1 MNITQMAY
9 KMPGPP
15 PTPQALE
22 AASAL
27 LSAAYEKDLDEVDR
41 LLKMGAD
48 PLLNVTGQAAGSPID
63 TAMLRSLEI
72 LERMIA
78 DPAVLH
84 ARDVSGATLMHRAA
98 ATATHP
104 VILTLAQAGLG
115 VNDRDHEGMTPL
127 MRSIQTTGSGVT
139 TLTPKPGV
147 RVMTG
152 SGVTTQTPKPGVRVI
167 FSNGPGTARNV
178 RALLA
183 LGAHIGQACPSICSN
198 PISREDIEAA
208 FEDPRPLINAVHIM
222 SRGLTMHVMETRLD
236 DIDANEIA
244 QAHAYIKD
252 KAEQLH
258 MLAPDVA
265 ALFDSFLPALQVKRA
280 IESIA
285 KISALS
291 QPKAQAGGGL

>member
-41 LLKMGAD
+41 LLKIGAD

-72 LERMIA
+72 LDRMIA

-127 MRSIQTTGSGVT
+127 MRSIQT
-139 TLTPKPGV
+139 
-147 RVMTG
+147 TG

-244 QAHAYIKD
+244 QAHAYIKE
-252 KAEQLH
+252 KVEQYH
-258 MLAPDVA
+258 MLAPDVVD
-265 ALFDSFLPALQVKRA
+265 LFDSFLPALQAKRA

-291 QPKAQAGGGL
+291 RPKAQAGGGL

>member
-41 LLKMGAD
+41 LLKIGAD

-72 LERMIA
+72 LDRMIA

-139 TLTPKPGV
+139 T
-147 RVMTG
+147 
-152 SGVTTQTPKPGVRVI
+152 QTPKPGVQVI

-183 LGAHIGQACPSICSN
+183 LGAHIGEANPSMCPN
-198 PISREDIEAA
+198 AISRKDIEAA

-222 SRGLTMHVMETRLD
+222 SLHLTRHVMEIRLD
-236 DIDANEIA
+236 EIDANEIA
-244 QAHAYIKD
+244 QAHAYIQG
-252 KAEQLH
+252 KAEQYHL
-258 MLAPDVA
+258 LAPDVA
-265 ALFDSFLPALQVKRA
+265 ELFDSFLPALQAKRA
-280 IESIA
+280 IEGIA

-291 QPKAQAGGGL
+291 RPKAQAGGGL